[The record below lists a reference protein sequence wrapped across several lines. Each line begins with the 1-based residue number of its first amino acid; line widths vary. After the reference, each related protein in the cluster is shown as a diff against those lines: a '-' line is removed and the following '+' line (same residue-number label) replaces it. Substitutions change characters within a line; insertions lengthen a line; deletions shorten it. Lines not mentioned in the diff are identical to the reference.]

1 MFSFSEKK
9 DYMVIKIIEPKIF
22 QEKVFI
28 FKEQLLSIIENH
40 SNKIILDMSGVEVI
54 NSTGIGVL
62 ILINDKIKKQSGIMI
77 ICCLNNLLNE
87 LFERMR
93 LNTIF
98 SITDSLDNAERF
110 VKQ

>member
-87 LFERMR
+87 LFDRMR

>member
-1 MFSFSEKK
+1 
-9 DYMVIKIIEPKIF
+9 MVIKIIEPKIF